1 MKKEILKGFSMLM
14 LIVGLAFV
22 TAVVSVKGQSSDRI
36 VTNVPFDF
44 VVGEKT
50 LPAGQY
56 TVKEVA
62 TGGRALLIAERNAK
76 SSIIRL
82 TNDLEPK
89 RDKTQARMV
98 FHRYGQHYFL
108 AEVWNG
114 GDSFGKQLQRSRQ
127 ERAIE
132 RELAAIVSKSELAQ
146 STYETVELVA
156 VVR

>member
-1 MKKEILKGFSMLM
+1 MKREILKGFSMLM
-14 LIVGLAFV
+14 LVVGLAFV
-22 TAVVSVKGQSSDRI
+22 TAVVSVKGQSSIGVYSDI
-36 VTNVPFDF
+36 PFDF

-56 TVKEVA
+56 TVKEF
-62 TGGRALLIAERNAK
+62 TTDGRTLLIAERNAK
-76 SSIIRL
+76 SSSIRM
-82 TNDLEPK
+82 TNDLQPERNKP
-89 RDKTQARMV
+89 QARLV

-108 AEVWNG
+108 AEVWKG
-114 GDSFGKQLQRSRQ
+114 GDARGKQLRRSRQ

-146 STYETVELVA
+146 STYEIVELVA

>member
-1 MKKEILKGFSMLM
+1 MKREILKGSSMLM

-22 TAVVSVKGQSSDRI
+22 TAVVSVKGQTSDRI
-36 VTNVPFDF
+36 VCDIPFEF

-56 TVKEVA
+56 TAKRV
-62 TGGRALLIAERNAK
+62 TPGSRALLVAEKNAK
-76 SSIIRL
+76 SSIIRM
-82 TNDLEPK
+82 TTDLEPK
-89 RDKTQARMV
+89 RDKAQARMV

-108 AEVWNG
+108 AEVWRG
-114 GDSFGKQLQRSRQ
+114 GDSFGEKLQRSRQ

-146 STYETVELVA
+146 RTYEIVELVA